1 MADRRII
8 DDFLAQRRIAVA
20 GVSRNP
26 HKFGNVLFREL
37 KQRGYDVVPLNPT
50 LKEFDGMPCFTSLM
64 DLPKTVEG
72 LLIVTPPS
80 SAVRLI
86 QDAIASG
93 VRRVWLH
100 KGAGGPGSV
109 SSDAVRL
116 CRENGI
122 DVVDGACPLMFLQPL
137 GFVHQV
143 RRWWLQVTG
152 VLPH

>member
-1 MADRRII
+1 MPDRHII
-8 DDFLAQRRIAVA
+8 DDFLAQHRIAVA

-50 LKEFDGMPCFTSLM
+50 LKEFDGTPCFPSLT
-64 DLPKTVEG
+64 DVPKTVDG
-72 LLIVTPPS
+72 LLIVTPSS

-109 SSDAVRL
+109 CSDAVQL

-122 DVVDGACPLMFLQPL
+122 DVVDGACPLMFLKPS

-143 RRWWLQVTG
+143 HRWWLQVTG
-152 VLPH
+152 ALPH